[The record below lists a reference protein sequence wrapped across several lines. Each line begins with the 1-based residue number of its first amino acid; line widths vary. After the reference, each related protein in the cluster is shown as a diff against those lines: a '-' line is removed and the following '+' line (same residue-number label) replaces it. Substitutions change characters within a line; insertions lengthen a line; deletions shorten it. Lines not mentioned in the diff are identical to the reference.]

1 MSIKGSWN
9 FRGSLFPEAYATAH
23 NTQRNG
29 SNVSGWMA
37 VYSNEAYAK
46 LNGSLPIANIPL
58 QTNASSTVDNDT
70 ALENYALTTGIFS
83 GFTAVVDSTTT
94 ATTTSNSSSTST
106 DSTATT
112 SA

>member
-9 FRGSLFPEAYATAH
+9 FRGALFPEAYATAH

-29 SNVSGWMA
+29 SNVSGFMA
-37 VYSNEAYAK
+37 VYSSEAYAN

-70 ALENYALTTGIFS
+70 ALENYALTTQIFN
-83 GFTAVVDSTTT
+83 GFTSVESM
-94 ATTTSNSSSTST
+94 TST
-106 DSTATT
+106 
-112 SA
+112 